1 LNLARNALRNP
12 QTLEEKI
19 LWDANIL
26 DSLGAI
32 GLARAFTRG
41 GHEEQTV
48 EETVR
53 IIKENMKR
61 SLLAQEGAQIA
72 KECGEFMRL
81 FLDSARKQI
90 LNIEWN
96 PLRFGVLAYPENGL
110 NTFPSAIWLRW
121 C

>member
-61 SLLAQEGAQIA
+61 SLLAQEGVHEALPGQRA
-72 KECGEFMRL
+72 KT
-81 FLDSARKQI
+81 
-90 LNIEWN
+90 NIKH
-96 PLRFGVLAYPENGL
+96 
-110 NTFPSAIWLRW
+110 
-121 C
+121 